1 VELRRFSKDAFPLI
15 WSTTVLTFFV
25 QYILGLLLQREQY
38 QCMLQHSSIIL
49 TSTRCLP
56 CLLCTTMQHLL
67 DPLVWCQFQWQ
78 RVLPTSSCF
87 DMIPLQREHSFIHLR
102 LPSSSSSWQMI
113 YTSSQTSPFFIHQT
127 PALSAV
133 LRLLV
138 SPSTSIFCL
147 FRLQPIS
154 ANQNT
159 AAFDILLRHKHQVSM
174 DQTPTPSLPFS
185 RRPRLKFGIAQL
197 PSFSQAVLLA
207 SISLL
212 LYWSCHSSLPVAN
225 THLSDDT
232 NVDHIKSMSVIATC
246 NRHILLS
253 PPPILQSINDVA
265 RAIRPLF
272 MPMTLYP
279 ELQREY
285 YKRPP
290 SHINQPLLCSYRR
303 FAMCGR
309 RAHLPR
315 PPPLPDPASTVTHL
329 PATIVPEGV
338 PMTIPTATTPP
349 CIIHLLQSLHSFFE
363 FWYPFRANSVFFFE
377 FWCLFRV
384 TIPICASFV
393 HRTKYLS
400 HLNERE
406 CGSCENVKSATEE
419 VLLFYMCVKSI
430 MTRLKPVSC
439 GFQSRNYECV

>member
-1 VELRRFSKDAFPLI
+1 
-15 WSTTVLTFFV
+15 
-25 QYILGLLLQREQY
+25 
-38 QCMLQHSSIIL
+38 MLQHSSIIL

-212 LYWSCHSSLPVAN
+212 LYWICHSSLPVAN

-272 MPMTLYP
+272 MPMTL
-279 ELQREY
+279 LTIL
-285 YKRPP
+285 
-290 SHINQPLLCSYRR
+290 S
-303 FAMCGR
+303 
-309 RAHLPR
+309 RA
-315 PPPLPDPASTVTHL
+315 S
-329 PATIVPEGV
+329 EGV
-338 PMTIPTATTPP
+338 LQTSSFTHQPTSTLFLPSIRHVWSPCSPPTPTTSSGS
-349 CIIHLLQSLHSFFE
+349 SL
-363 FWYPFRANSVFFFE
+363 NSNTSPSYYRPRGSTNDNTYSNHTSVYHPLIAESTF
-377 FWCLFRV
+377 LFRV
-384 TIPICASFV
+384 LVPIPS
-393 HRTKYLS
+393 
-400 HLNERE
+400 
-406 CGSCENVKSATEE
+406 
-419 VLLFYMCVKSI
+419 
-430 MTRLKPVSC
+430 
-439 GFQSRNYECV
+439 